1 MANSENGSASAS
13 IMTFEP
19 GAAESRPFS
28 LTHIPFAAFAVTH
41 PGLESVLTTELNRLG
56 LAPSAPVAGGCQ
68 FVASLDQIIRANLCL
83 RTATRVLVRVAT
95 FRARSFIELE
105 RHAQRVGWGRFLGP
119 GVAAHFRV
127 TSKKS
132 KLFHEKGIAER
143 LAAAVQATG
152 AGVEMATSRAE
163 ADLVEREVTVPTTV
177 QRFVVRF
184 HYDDCTISADS
195 SGPLL
200 HRRGYRLASAKA
212 PLRETLAAGLLLGS
226 GWDGSTPL
234 IDPMCGSG
242 TIPIEAALI
251 ARRMAP
257 GLIRRFA
264 FEQWPEV
271 DQALVQRIRSDV
283 ASESRAKSPVIL
295 IGSDRDAGAVA
306 ASVAN
311 AAAAGLSDVE
321 WRQGAVSTLT
331 PPAARGWVVTN
342 PPYGA
347 RVGDRTKLRDLY
359 AQFGNVLRRRCPGWH
374 VAMVSADRIL
384 EGHVGLRWHDVAATD
399 NGGIP
404 VRFVVGEVPDA

>member
-1 MANSENGSASAS
+1 MKVG
-13 IMTFEP
+13 P
-19 GAAESRPFS
+19 GAAKSRPSS
-28 LTHIPFAAFAVTH
+28 LTDPPFTGFAVTQ
-41 PGLESVLTTELNRLG
+41 PGLESVLASELDRLG
-56 LAPSAPVAGGCQ
+56 LAPSEPVPGGCE
-68 FVASLDQIIRANLCL
+68 FRASLEQIVLANLGL
-83 RTATRVLVRVAT
+83 RTAARVLVRVAS

-105 RHAQRVGWGRFLGP
+105 RHAKRVDWGRYLARD
-119 GVAAHFRV
+119 VAVHFRV

-143 LAAAVQATG
+143 LTSAVRATCPRVEIAAG
-152 AGVEMATSRAE
+152 RAE
-163 ADLVEREVTVPTTV
+163 ADLEERDVTAPTTV

-195 SGPLL
+195 SGPPL

-212 PLRETLAAGLLLGS
+212 PLRETLAAGLLLAS

-257 GLIRRFA
+257 GLRRRFA
-264 FEQWPEV
+264 FERWPEV
-271 DQALVQRIRSDV
+271 NQAAVDQVRVGV
-283 ASESRAKSPVIL
+283 ASGVLDKAPVVL

-306 ASVAN
+306 ASRAN
-311 AAAAGLSDVE
+311 AAAAGVARDVE
-321 WRQGAVSTLT
+321 WRQGALSTLT
-331 PPAARGWVVTN
+331 PAESPGWIVTN

-347 RVGDRTKLRDLY
+347 RIGDRAALRDLY
-359 AQFGNVLRRRCPGWH
+359 AQFGNVLRRTCPDWR
-374 VAMVSADRIL
+374 VAMISADRIL
-384 EGHVGLRWHDVAATD
+384 EGHVGLRWRDIAATD

-404 VRFVVGEVPDA
+404 VRFVTAVVPPQ

>member
-1 MANSENGSASAS
+1 MSTN
-13 IMTFEP
+13 
-19 GAAESRPFS
+19 AA
-28 LTHIPFAAFAVTH
+28 IAGFAATH
-41 PGLESVLTTELNRLG
+41 PGLESILASELKQLG
-56 LAPSAPVAGGCQ
+56 LEPSASVAGGIE
-68 FVASLDQIIRANLCL
+68 FVGTLEQVAKANLSL
-83 RTATRVLVRVAT
+83 RTATRVLVRMVT

-105 RHAQRVGWGRFLGP
+105 RHAKRVEWGRFLGP

-143 LAAAVQATG
+143 LAAAVQGKGTG
-152 AGVEMATSRAE
+152 VPIASSRADV
-163 ADLVEREVTVPTTV
+163 DLEERDVTAPTNI

-184 HYDDCTISADS
+184 HYDECTISADS
-195 SGPLL
+195 SGPPL
-200 HRRGYRLASAKA
+200 HRRGYRLQSAKA

-257 GLIRRFA
+257 GLARQFA

-271 DQALVQRIRSDV
+271 DRNLTARLRADLAAGALVR
-283 ASESRAKSPVIL
+283 SPVAL
-295 IGSDRDAGAVA
+295 FGSDRDAGAVA
-306 ASVAN
+306 ASTSN
-311 AAAAGLSDVE
+311 AAAAGVLADVE
-321 WRQGAVSTLT
+321 WRQGAVSALA
-331 PPAARGWVVTN
+331 PPTTRGSIVTN

-359 AQFGNVLRRRCPGWH
+359 SQFGNVLRRVAGGWR
-374 VAMVSADRIL
+374 VAMISADPML
-384 EGHVGLRWHDVAATD
+384 EGHVGLLWHNVASTD
-399 NGGIP
+399 NGGIS
-404 VRFVVGEVPDA
+404 VRFITAQVPDR

>member
-1 MANSENGSASAS
+1 MFKA
-13 IMTFEP
+13 
-19 GAAESRPFS
+19 GAAASRPCFVSGIVGAS
-28 LTHIPFAAFAVTH
+28 LTDTPFTGFAVTH
-41 PGLESVLTTELNRLG
+41 PGLESVLILELTRLG
-56 LAPSAPVAGGCQ
+56 LVPGEPVAGGGE
-68 FVASLDQIIRANLCL
+68 FSASFEQIVLANLSL
-83 RTATRVLVRVAT
+83 RTASRVLVRVAT

-105 RHAQRVGWGRFLGP
+105 RHAKRVEWGRFLGR

-143 LAAAVQATG
+143 LASAVLAKCQG
-152 AGVEMATSRAE
+152 IEIATSRAT
-163 ADLVEREVTVPTTV
+163 ADLEERDVTIPITV

-184 HYDDCTISADS
+184 HYDECTISADS

-200 HRRGYRLASAKA
+200 HRRGYRQASGKA

-257 GLIRRFA
+257 GLKRQFA

-271 DQALVQRIRSDV
+271 DPTLVTKIRSEV
-283 ASESRAKSPVIL
+283 ASVSLDTSPVMV

-306 ASVAN
+306 ASTDN
-311 AAAAGLSDVE
+311 AALAGVADDVE
-321 WRQGAVSTLT
+321 WRLGAVSTMT
-331 PPAARGWVVTN
+331 PPPTRGWIVTN

-359 AQFGNVLRRRCPGWH
+359 AQFGNVLRRVCPGWQ
-374 VAMVSADRIL
+374 VAMISADRIL
-384 EGHVGLRWHDVAATD
+384 EGHVGLRWREIAATD

-404 VRFVVGEVPDA
+404 VRFIAAEVPEG

>member
-1 MANSENGSASAS
+1 MLIS
-13 IMTFEP
+13 
-19 GAAESRPFS
+19 
-28 LTHIPFAAFAVTH
+28 
-41 PGLESVLTTELNRLG
+41 ELNRLG
-56 LAPSAPVAGGCQ
+56 LVPSEPVAGGSE
-68 FVASLDQIIRANLCL
+68 FSASFEQIVRANLSL
-83 RTATRVLVRVAT
+83 RTAARVLVRVAT

-105 RHAQRVGWGRFLGP
+105 RHAKRVEWGRFLGR

-143 LAAAVQATG
+143 LATAVLAKCH
-152 AGVEMATSRAE
+152 GVEIATSRAG
-163 ADLVEREVTVPTTV
+163 ADLEERDVTNPTTV

-184 HYDDCTISADS
+184 HYDECTISADS

-200 HRRGYRLASAKA
+200 HRRGYRLTSAKA
-212 PLRETLAAGLLLGS
+212 PIRETLAAGLLLGS

-242 TIPIEAALI
+242 TVPIEAALI

-257 GLIRRFA
+257 GLKRRFA

-271 DQALVQRIRSDV
+271 DQTLVKKIRADA
-283 ASESRAKSPVIL
+283 ASVSLAKSPVTL

-306 ASVAN
+306 ASVDN
-311 AAAAGLSDVE
+311 AAAAGVADDVD
-321 WRQGAVSTLT
+321 WRLGAVSTLT
-331 PPAARGWVVTN
+331 PPKTRGWIVTN

-347 RVGDRTKLRDLY
+347 RVGDRTKIRDLY
-359 AQFGNVLRRRCPGWH
+359 AQFGNVLRRACPGWH
-374 VAMVSADRIL
+374 VAMISADRIL
-384 EGHVGLRWHDVAATD
+384 EGHVGLRWREVAATD

-404 VRFVVGEVPDA
+404 VRFLAAEVPEG